1 MRWLLPLSLCLFS
14 CSEYGFASHNNNTDV
29 PYVSPEIKVDPM
41 LVDLGIGDGTS
52 NELLQSIVNISNVG
66 NADLVIERIEIDGPF
81 SGIKWKNAIIEPH
94 QTKEFSISYTSV
106 GDVTSVGGLRIYSND
121 DDEGVVD
128 VTLAANAIAPIL
140 YLEPADIDF
149 AEVGITCIA
158 EDFFSIG
165 NIGRA
170 PLEIEEISSNL
181 ADDFYFEFLETPTA
195 VGANKVFENVIGFTP
210 TEPMS
215 RLGDITITSNA
226 WNSSNE
232 NVEVTAT
239 GMWGPRVEDTFQ
251 QIEVI
256 SADILFTIDNSC
268 SMGDEQSEISTNAT
282 LFMTA
287 LEATGIDYQVGVITT
302 DSPVL
307 FAPIITNASADPVGD
322 FEAAVMVGV
331 GGDADEQGLQ
341 MTRDATGTR
350 AIPGFIRESSILAMV
365 VVSDEEDASSSS
377 TAEYANHFE
386 SLKPNPDH
394 VSFHSVVPLT
404 DPTAFGGC
412 GTSAGLRYTD
422 VSLLTD
428 GLAFDICIG
437 AWGSFLETIVIDA
450 TAPVNRFDLTDEPVE
465 ETIEVMVDGMWD
477 MRWDYYSG
485 PPRIV
490 FWPDAIPSSLA
501 MVNISYNIWP
511 DCDQ

>member
-1 MRWLLPLSLCLFS
+1 
-14 CSEYGFASHNNNTDV
+14 
-29 PYVSPEIKVDPM
+29 M
-41 LVDLGIGDGTS
+41 LVDLGVGDGTS

-121 DDEGVVD
+121 DDEGIVD
-128 VTLAANAIAPIL
+128 VALAANAIAPIL
-140 YLEPADIDF
+140 YLEPAEIDF

-181 ADDFYFEFLETPTA
+181 VEDFYFEFLETPTV
-195 VGANKVFENVIGFTP
+195 VGANEVSENMIGFTP

-215 RLGDITITSNA
+215 RLGEVTVTSNA
-226 WNSSNE
+226 WNSGHE
-232 NVEVTAT
+232 NVEIIGT
-239 GMWGPRVEDTFQ
+239 GVWGPSVTDIFQ
-251 QIEVI
+251 QVEVI

-268 SMGDEQSEISTNAT
+268 SMSDQQSEISTNAS

-287 LEATGIDYQVGVITT
+287 LDATGIDYQVGVITT
-302 DSPVL
+302 DSPAL
-307 FAPIITNASADPVGD
+307 FAPIITNASADPVAD
-322 FEAAVMVGV
+322 FGTAVMVGTA
-331 GGDADEQGLQ
+331 GDADEQGLQ
-341 MTRDATGTR
+341 MSRDATG
-350 AIPGFIRESSILAMV
+350 AGGILGFIRESSLLAIV
-365 VVSDEEDASSSS
+365 VVSDEEDQS
-377 TAEYANHFE
+377 TGTTTEYANHFE
-386 SLKPNPDH
+386 SLKLDPDH
-394 VSFHSVVPLT
+394 VSFHSVVAIT
-404 DPTAFGGC
+404 DPSVLGTC
-412 GTSAGLRYTD
+412 GVSAGLRYMD

-428 GLAFDICIG
+428 GLVFDACTG
-437 AWGSFLETIVIDA
+437 TWGSFLEAIVLDA
-450 TAPVNRFDLTDEPVE
+450 TAPVNRFNLTDEPVE
-465 ETIEVMVDGMWD
+465 ETISVMVDGMWD
-477 MRWDYYSG
+477 IRWDYYAS

-501 MVNISYNIWP
+501 TVDITYNVWP